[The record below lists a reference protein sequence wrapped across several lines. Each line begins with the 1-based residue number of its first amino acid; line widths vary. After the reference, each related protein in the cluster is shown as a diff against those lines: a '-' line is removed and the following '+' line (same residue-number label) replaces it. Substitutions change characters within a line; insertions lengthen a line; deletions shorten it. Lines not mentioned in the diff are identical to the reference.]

1 MKNRKDAIM
10 FGVTLAITSQIF
22 YVIPF
27 FKNKDSMA
35 ILPFLLN
42 FILFL
47 FPGILG
53 FLSGQSL
60 SKPPQRNKHIL
71 ISGPMT
77 FVISH
82 QFSQYIGL
90 YESMPLAVLV
100 VVFLASLV
108 MGWRLSL
115 ASNRKEAKHQTGE

>member
-1 MKNRKDAIM
+1 M

-22 YVIPF
+22 YAIPF
-27 FKNKDSMA
+27 FKSEDSMA
-35 ILPFLLN
+35 ILPFLSN

-53 FLSGQSL
+53 FISGQSF
-60 SKPPQRNKHIL
+60 SKPPEQNKHIL
-71 ISGPMT
+71 FAGPMT

-82 QFSQYIGL
+82 QLSKHIGL
-90 YESMPLAVLV
+90 YESMPLAVLM

-115 ASNRKEAKHQTGE
+115 LSNKKEAGHQTDE

>member
-22 YVIPF
+22 YAIPF
-27 FKNKDSMA
+27 FKNEDSMS

-47 FPGILG
+47 FPGVLG
-53 FLSGQSL
+53 FLSGQSF
-60 SKPPQRNKHIL
+60 SRPPERNKHIL
-71 ISGPMT
+71 FAGPMT

-82 QFSQYIGL
+82 QLSKYIGL
-90 YESMPLAVLV
+90 YESMPLAVLM

-115 ASNRKEAKHQTGE
+115 LSNKKESRHQTGE

>member
-1 MKNRKDAIM
+1 MKNRKDSIM

-22 YVIPF
+22 YAIPF
-27 FKNKDSMA
+27 FKNEDSMS

-47 FPGILG
+47 FPGVLG
-53 FLSGQSL
+53 FLSGQSF
-60 SKPPQRNKHIL
+60 SRPPERNKHIL
-71 ISGPMT
+71 FAGPMT

-82 QFSQYIGL
+82 QLSKHIGL
-90 YESMPLAVLV
+90 YESMPLAVLM

-115 ASNRKEAKHQTGE
+115 LSNKKEAGHQTDE